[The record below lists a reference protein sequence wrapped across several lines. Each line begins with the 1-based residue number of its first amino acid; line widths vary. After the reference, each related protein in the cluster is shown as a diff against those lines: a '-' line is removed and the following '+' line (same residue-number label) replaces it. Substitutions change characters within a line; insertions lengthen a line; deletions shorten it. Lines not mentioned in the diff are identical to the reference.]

1 MRVELSIVMG
11 ALGHISHG
19 HDPVGRSTTSLPTVA
34 EATDTG
40 DQRRARRVRGRA
52 AVVDALIGVLE
63 DGGPIP
69 NASTIAELAG
79 VSSASLF
86 RYFDSIDELQREAA
100 LEHFKRNERHFGI
113 PDIGVGQLED
123 RVTGFVEAR
132 AKLYRRTERV
142 ARFGRARSL
151 EVPFFAEALRRVRL
165 DQLAQIHVHFAQE
178 LRRLDP
184 GAAEDLASNIAT
196 LTSFESWELQHHD
209 FGRDDEAVMRSW
221 SDGIHA
227 MLDQI

>member
-1 MRVELSIVMG
+1 MRVQLSIVIG
-11 ALGHISHG
+11 ALRHISHG
-19 HDPVGRSTTSLPTVA
+19 QDLVPRSATSLSTVA

-86 RYFDSIDELQREAA
+86 RYFDSIDELQRAAA
-100 LEHFKRNERHFGI
+100 LEHFKRNERHFEI
-113 PDIGVGQLED
+113 PDIGVGHLD
-123 RVTGFVEAR
+123 ARVAGFVEAR
-132 AKLYRRTERV
+132 AELYRRTAPV

-165 DQLAQIHVHFAQE
+165 DQVAQIHLHFAQE
-178 LRRLDP
+178 LPQLDP
-184 GAAEDLASNIAT
+184 AAAEDLVSNIAT

-221 SDGIHA
+221 SHGIHA